1 MRLDVGHW
9 ILGFYCNSVQHSV
22 FNVRYP
28 KSNVQNP
35 KPESMDNNT
44 QFRRFF
50 GAALTI
56 IGTFVILFA
65 CVAFLSDSK
74 PVMGFS
80 ITKVES
86 AVPFIIGMI
95 FFLSGVSLVRES

>member
-1 MRLDVGHW
+1 M
-9 ILGFYCNSVQHSV
+9 
-22 FNVRYP
+22 
-28 KSNVQNP
+28 
-35 KPESMDNNT
+35 NN

-65 CVAFLSDSK
+65 CVAFLSDGK
-74 PVMGFS
+74 PTLGMS
-80 ITKVES
+80 ITKGES
-86 AVPFIIGMI
+86 VAPFIIGMI